1 MALKPPGP
9 LAPGVS
15 HAKPVLTTSR
25 PSTGAPLSTV
35 VEMSVELDFA
45 IGLEVSAVEAD
56 LYLHWASDLLAPATD
71 DDDDGNS

>member
-1 MALKPPGP
+1 LK
-9 LAPGVS
+9 
-15 HAKPVLTTSR
+15 TSR

-35 VEMSVELDFA
+35 MEMSVELDFG
-45 IGLEVSAVEAD
+45 IGLEVSAAEAD